1 MIIFYTTEI
10 NDQNAYFRDEEARH
24 CSKVLRKRVGD
35 IIVFTD
41 GLGFFY
47 EGTILNISK
56 TECVV
61 DIKKKWE
68 VPKHN
73 YSLTIAI
80 SPTKNQARIEWFLE
94 KVVEIGIDRI
104 IPLIC
109 KRTEK
114 RNLKRKRLDNILISA
129 SKQSLKAHFPVLD
142 KAITFEDFIK
152 SQTSSQTYIA
162 HLNKETKYLGRVIQP
177 SNSVI
182 ILIGPE
188 GDFTDEELKMAF
200 DHNISPVTLGN
211 SRLRTETAGVVAC
224 QIVNTINELA

>member
-1 MIIFYTTEI
+1 MIIFYSSDI
-10 NDQNAYFRDEEARH
+10 NDQTAYLKDEEARH

-41 GLGFFY
+41 GIGFFY
-47 EGTILNISK
+47 EGTISTISK

-61 DIKKKWE
+61 NIIKKWE
-68 VPKHN
+68 GTKHD

-104 IPLIC
+104 VPLIC

-114 RNLKRKRLDNILISA
+114 KNLKSKRLDNILISA

-142 KAITFEDFIK
+142 QPTTFEDFIK
-152 SQTSSQTYIA
+152 LYSSSKTYIA
-162 HLNKETKYLGRVIQP
+162 HLNKETKYLGSIIQP
-177 SNSVI
+177 SHSAI

-200 DHNISPVTLGN
+200 NNGIFPVTLGS